1 MFSEHYFCVAVFI
14 NEITKDFYVIND
26 ALSNNL

>member
-1 MFSEHYFCVAVFI
+1 MFFEHYFYVAVFI